1 MSRLIKTQQIV
12 EAEFV
17 LRQKSDS
24 IASFRYTNQEG
35 YPLHAFQ
42 MSTWVPPA
50 AGITSSHHI
59 TLKLIVIRQ
68 NQNWLS
74 LRHGVNTNLL
84 MPPHIGG
91 GNLISRFQVKIIEA
105 RIS

>member
-17 LRQKSDS
+17 LRQKLDS

-91 GNLISRFQVKIIEA
+91 GILISRFQVKVFEA